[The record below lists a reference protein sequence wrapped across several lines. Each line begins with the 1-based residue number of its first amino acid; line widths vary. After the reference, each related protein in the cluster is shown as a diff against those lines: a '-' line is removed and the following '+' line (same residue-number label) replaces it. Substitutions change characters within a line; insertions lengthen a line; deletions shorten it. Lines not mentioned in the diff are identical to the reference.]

1 MRKESSLPVSSV
13 AMGNEGHRD
22 GELIHEGDIKDINV
36 IQHRHL
42 AQPSIAAELLLR
54 HAEGR
59 THQRTVTALQWF

>member
-1 MRKESSLPVSSV
+1 MWNESSLPVFSV

-22 GELIHEGDIKDINV
+22 GELIHEGNIKDINV

-42 AQPSIAAELLLR
+42 AQPSIAAGY
-54 HAEGR
+54 AEGR